1 MPDEFT
7 YIKETVFQGAPHTG
21 LPSMIVR
28 GSDQKLGV
36 AWMLQETRVSPTAG
50 TFTLKQGS
58 KVIIDNVPCTTLGTA
73 VTPTSATYDI
83 LGADTLSESLGSDYL
98 EIWTLTPN
106 PATAHGL
113 GPPVEFRRSAS
124 LVLSALWPMVNDS
137 DLVARHSRLDDLL
150 PPAET
155 NWARYREL
163 AWEIL
168 NRDLIKKGR
177 RPELVLD
184 SYALIDAH
192 VYKSLELIFRD
203 LSTLVGDGR
212 YTEFAILYGEAYT
225 AEWEVI
231 QFRYDRNEDNAI
243 SPGELESGSPSLW
256 LGVPPGFPSSVVKGG

>member
-1 MPDEFT
+1 MAHE
-7 YIKETVFQGAPHTG
+7 YIKQTVFQGAPHTG
-21 LPSMIVR
+21 LPSMIVK
-28 GSDQKLGV
+28 GADQTLAVKWLIV
-36 AWMLQETRVSPTAG
+36 ETNVPPVAG
-50 TFTLKQGS
+50 TFTLKQGG
-58 KVIIDNVPCTTLGTA
+58 KVLVDAAPCTTLGGSFS
-73 VTPTSATYDI
+73 SATYD
-83 LGADTLSESLGSDYL
+83 LLAADTSGESLGSDYL
-98 EIWTLTPN
+98 ELWTLTG
-106 PATAHGL
+106 TTHGF
-113 GPPVEFRRSAS
+113 GTETVTFRRSAT
-124 LVLSALWPMVNDS
+124 LVLSGLWPMVSDV

-177 RPELVLD
+177 RPSLILD

-192 VYKSLELIFRD
+192 VFKTLELIFRD

-243 SPGELESGSPSLW
+243 DPGELESGSPSLW

>member
-1 MPDEFT
+1 MPHTFD

-28 GSDQKLGV
+28 GIDQKLGV
-36 AWMLQETRVSPTAG
+36 AWMLEETRVEPIAG

-58 KVIIDNVPCTTLGTA
+58 NVLIDAVPCTTLGDSA
-73 VTPTSATYDI
+73 TPTSATYDLI
-83 LGADTLSESLGSDYL
+83 AADTAGHSLGSDYL
-98 EIWTLTPN
+98 EIWVLTPD
-106 PATAHGL
+106 PAISHPA
-113 GPPVEFRRSAS
+113 GPVVEFRRSAT
-124 LVLSALWPMVNDS
+124 LVLSALWPMVSDV

-150 PPAET
+150 PPGET

-192 VYKSLELIFRD
+192 IFKTLQLIFRD

-225 AEWEVI
+225 AEWEVM
-231 QFRYDRNEDNAI
+231 QFRYDRDEDNAI
-243 SPGELESGSPSLW
+243 DPGELESGSPSLW
-256 LGVPPGFPSSVVKGG
+256 LGVPPGWPSSVVKGG

>member
-1 MPDEFT
+1 VADSFK
-7 YIKETVFQGAPHTG
+7 YIKESIFQGVPHTG
-21 LPSMIVR
+21 LPSMIVK
-28 GSDQKLGV
+28 GADQTLAVKWSQQSEV
-36 AWMLQETRVSPTAG
+36 ALSPTAG
-50 TFTLKQGS
+50 TFTLKQGG
-58 KVIIDNVPCTTLGTA
+58 KVLLDAVPCTTLGA
-73 VTPTSATYDI
+73 SLTPTSATYD
-83 LGADTLSESLGSDYL
+83 LLAGATTGEALGSDYL
-98 EIWTLTPN
+98 EIWTLTAVVHAAPI
-106 PATAHGL
+106 T
-113 GPPVEFRRSAS
+113 VEFRRSAT
-124 LVLSALWPMVNDS
+124 LVLSGLWPMVSDV

-150 PPAET
+150 PPGEI

-243 SPGELESGSPSLW
+243 DPGELESGSPSLW

>member
-1 MPDEFT
+1 MPHG
-7 YIKETVFQGAPHTG
+7 YQKWTVFQGVPHTG

-28 GSDQKLGV
+28 GTDQTLAVK
-36 AWMLQETRVSPTAG
+36 WLQQEAAVPGPTAG

-58 KVIIDNVPCTTLGTA
+58 TVLLDAVPCTTLGA
-73 VTPTSATYDI
+73 SFTPTSATYDV
-83 LGADTLSESLGSDYL
+83 LAATTTDQSLGSDYL
-98 EIWTLTPN
+98 EIWTLT
-106 PATAHGL
+106 AAVGDVGSDETI
-113 GPPVEFRRSAS
+113 EFRRSAH
-124 LVLSALWPMVNDS
+124 LVLSALWPMVSDA
-137 DLVARHSRLDDLL
+137 DLVARHRRLDDML
-150 PPAET
+150 PPGATDWAE
-155 NWARYREL
+155 YREL

-212 YTEFAILYGEAYT
+212 FTEFALLYGEAYT
-225 AEWEVI
+225 NEWDVI

-256 LGVPPGFPSSVVKGG
+256 LGVPPGFPSSVVKGN